1 MPHDADC
8 RRAPPPAAAHRGP
21 TLAWAAYLATSW
33 TWCIGLFLPILLLR
47 DYGRPG
53 YLAFALPNVVGAAA
67 MAWVLRRP
75 GASEAMVA
83 RHRPAMAAFSA
94 VTIAFQVYVAAV
106 TVSSLGARPG
116 LALAGAAAFLASFA
130 AGILAR
136 PPWSGVAGYL
146 VSTGLIA
153 AYLASNPDAFEAA
166 RSAASSPQRPAAEAW
181 ALVPVCIIGFA
192 TCPYLD
198 RTFHLAR
205 QALSAPQARAA
216 FGLGFGALFLA
227 MILFT
232 AIYAAPLLRAEPR
245 TGTTLLVL
253 LHVLVQMGLTAG
265 FHLREIRP
273 PGVPTPHRRPA
284 ALGLLAAVTAMAAA
298 ILLLPRAPDTAAIVP
313 LDTPLENIYRGFLV
327 FYGLVF
333 PAYTLTCI
341 AGGAASRALAPA
353 ALTVALAAPLYW
365 AGFIERQTWWLLPGA
380 AIIVLVWAVST
391 LRHAPRHAVPSPN
404 SGTAPPARP

>member
-8 RRAPPPAAAHRGP
+8 RRAPPPAADQRGP

-47 DYGRPG
+47 DYGWPG

-94 VTIAFQVYVAAV
+94 VTVAFQVYVAAV
-106 TVSSLGARPG
+106 TVSSLGPRPG
-116 LALAGAAAFLASFA
+116 LALAGAAAFLVSTA
-130 AGILAR
+130 AGILGR

-146 VSTGLIA
+146 VSTALVA

-166 RSAASSPQRPAAEAW
+166 RAAAITPQRPAAEAW

-198 RTFHLAR
+198 RTFHIAR
-205 QALSAPQARAA
+205 QALSAPRARAA

-232 AIYAAPLLRAEPR
+232 AIYAAPFLRAEPR
-245 TGTTLLVL
+245 TGTTLIVL

-265 FHLREIRP
+265 FHLRESRP
-273 PGVPTPHRRPA
+273 PDIPTPRRRPV
-284 ALGLLAAVTAMAAA
+284 ALGLLAAATALAAA
-298 ILLLPRAPDTAAIVP
+298 VLLPHASGTAAIVP
-313 LDTPLENIYRGFLV
+313 LDTPLENIYRGFMV

-333 PAYTLTCI
+333 PAHTLACI
-341 AGGAASRALAPA
+341 AGGAASRALTPA
-353 ALTVALAAPLYW
+353 TLAVALAAPFYW
-365 AGFIERQTWWLLPGA
+365 LGFIERRTWWLLPGA
-380 AIIVLVWAVST
+380 AGLLLIWAISAR
-391 LRHAPRHAVPSPN
+391 LQSPHRAVPAPN